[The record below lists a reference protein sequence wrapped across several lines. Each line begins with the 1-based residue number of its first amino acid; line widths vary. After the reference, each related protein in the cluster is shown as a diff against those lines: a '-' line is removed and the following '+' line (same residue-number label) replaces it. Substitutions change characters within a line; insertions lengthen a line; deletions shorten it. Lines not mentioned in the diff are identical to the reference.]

1 MWDAGAQQRG
11 RESRETGARGARR
24 LSFGA
29 AAGRPTGPVGGPR
42 RPVWAARRGWGRTP
56 RGCRTPSGQ
65 SQRCGTALKS
75 PQVTSGGWRRQ
86 ELRRRSEDRCPRGRG
101 PGPPVWRERPRRA
114 LGAPADGA
122 VRGPKI
128 RGTQIPAAR
137 LFVGGFGCL
146 DVVWARVGCGR
157 RPVPTALCWRV
168 GNPANGTAWMGRFE
182 GRRCP
187 ERRTLAWIL
196 GQVLAERLECAACD
210 LPQDTFR

>member
-1 MWDAGAQQRG
+1 MGGA
-11 RESRETGARGARR
+11 TGLGPHPKR
-24 LSFGA
+24 LQDTFRVVSALRDGFK
-29 AAGRPTGPVGGPR
+29 V
-42 RPVWAARRGWGRTP
+42 TP
-56 RGCRTPSGQ
+56 GDLWR
-65 SQRCGTALKS
+65 
-75 PQVTSGGWRRQ
+75 VRRQ

-122 VRGPKI
+122 GRGPKI
-128 RGTQIPAAR
+128 RGTQIPTTR
-137 LFVGGFGCL
+137 PFLCGSGCL

-168 GNPANGTAWMGRFE
+168 GNPANGTAWMGRFG

-196 GQVLAERLECAACD
+196 GQVSVQRLKYAVRD
-210 LPQDTFR
+210 VPQDTFRPRHMFGFPRARSQRARAARGSSCTGAG